1 MGSAI
6 LTCLHSPTS
15 PSCCTAPGR
24 MSAKRLP
31 AASAVVR
38 QSRASRSVA
47 GNSSVAKASLVDCS
61 QMINYALIAGTRP
74 QKRIRRKLCV
84 HGTRQEVSENSAA
97 AGSACGTPVG
107 SGKAKCVGFVKEMT
121 KGEAKEEVARIVA
134 EEQSQERS
142 QQSLEIRGI
151 RRADLLPLLQPKWK
165 HSTRENNINRMT
177 VHLVSAFK
185 DRELQSFR
193 RDELQDLLDLK
204 AKAPL
209 SFSVVDHL
217 RWDLKQIFDMAVAEG
232 QIERNPALLLFTPK
246 EAAKP
251 VRRAMTIEEV
261 RLCFGVLD
269 NRERLIAKFAIMAG
283 MRPGEIFA
291 LTWGRL
297 TAKYAEIRQRVYRG
311 TIDTPKTDQSLRK
324 AALSDELLADV
335 ENWRGLAVDIRD
347 EAWVFPSERMT
358 PLSKDNCWRRYM
370 HIRLAKVGLGWANF
384 LVMRRTHATL
394 MKALGMDGKL
404 VADQLGHSLDVNQN
418 VYTQS
423 PVESR
428 LDMVNQLEKSLRVM

>member
-1 MGSAI
+1 MRRRHSTGSVRKQR
-6 LTCLHSPTS
+6 
-15 PSCCTAPGR
+15 GR
-24 MSAKRLP
+24 WIGMW
-31 AASAVVR
+31 
-38 QSRASRSVA
+38 
-47 GNSSVAKASLVDCS
+47 
-61 QMINYALIAGTRP
+61 YADG
-74 QKRIRRKLCV
+74 RRKSKV
-84 HGTRQEVSENSAA
+84 
-97 AGSACGTPVG
+97 
-107 SGKAKCVGFVKEMT
+107 VGFVREMT
-121 KGEAKEEVARIVA
+121 KGEAKEEVTRIVSEVRA
-134 EEQSQERS
+134 RSEVNKAWKFGEFVEQIYFPYYSR
-142 QQSLEIRGI
+142 
-151 RRADLLPLLQPKWK
+151 KWK
-165 HSTRENNINRMT
+165 SSTRENNINRMT
-177 VHLVSAFK
+177 IHLVSAFN

-269 NRERLIAKFAIMAG
+269 KRERLIAKFAIMAG
-283 MRPGEIFA
+283 MRPGEISA

-311 TIDTPKTDQSLRK
+311 AIDTPKTDQSLRK

-335 ENWRGLAVDIRD
+335 ENWRGLAVDTRD

-370 HIRLAKVGLGWANF
+370 HTRLAKVGLGWANF

-394 MKALGMDGKL
+394 MKALGVDGKL